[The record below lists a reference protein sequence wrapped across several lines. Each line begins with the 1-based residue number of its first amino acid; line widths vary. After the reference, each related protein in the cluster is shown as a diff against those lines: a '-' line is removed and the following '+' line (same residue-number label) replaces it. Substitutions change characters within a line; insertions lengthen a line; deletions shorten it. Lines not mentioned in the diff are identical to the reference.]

1 MTWDGKIRATY
12 SVSFDFEF
20 SDFGPLHAD
29 SPEQAK
35 AIAGFELTEYLG
47 HSLFTISQDIKT
59 EILEE

>member
-20 SDFGPLHAD
+20 SDFGPLQVDSAD
-29 SPEQAK
+29 Q
-35 AIAGFELTEYLG
+35 AIAVARLRFAERIGGNLMGIAKEIEL
-47 HSLFTISQDIKT
+47 